1 MTTFSFETRIW
12 RNFVIFVI
20 LIEKFR
26 QRRHDDQN
34 VILVLLGAT
43 PGENIC
49 S

>member
-12 RNFVIFVI
+12 RNFVI